1 MEGRASV
8 PAIDS
13 RVWQN
18 QNVRVKGRHSLI
30 TIREILG
37 DQYPEYVWTDADSS
51 RRVRRCTRA
60 RKDTEIDTRCVSNEK
75 K

>member
-51 RRVRRCTRA
+51 RRVRRCTR
-60 RKDTEIDTRCVSNEK
+60 TRVETWCVSNEK